1 MSFDEYWAHY
11 TDAGKMLMFLA
22 LALAFSVI
30 CVFYILM
37 IVSISARFEDRCERR
52 RYYYE
57 KAHNSIQRFYEMVFS
72 GASILSFLAI
82 YYLVD
87 RFSPPG
93 SFRDFWDDYKD
104 LLLLLMIC
112 LSIVFNNLLDRLII
126 PLKKLSKEE
135 RGSVRLL
142 GMLYVILIFLYIK
155 FIYENNNYDGF
166 IMYFLGLM
174 IGRFIYFDAS
184 FRDGIRTML
193 EALKNFPLLILGLA
207 YTGFMAYTG
216 FTSGYLLVGNGVL
229 VSVFIAHIF
238 MITAIFIIHHSHFMS
253 IFARKPRN

>member
-1 MSFDEYWAHY
+1 MAHY
-11 TDAGKMLMFLA
+11 TDPKSVLIFLG
-22 LALAFSVI
+22 LALAFSII

-37 IVSISARFEDRCERR
+37 IVIISARFVDREERKY
-52 RYYYE
+52 YYYE

-82 YYLVD
+82 YYIID
-87 RFSPPG
+87 RFTEPG
-93 SFRDFWDDYKD
+93 SFRDFWDKYKD
-104 LLLLLMIC
+104 FILLLMIC
-112 LSIVFNNLLDRLII
+112 LSIVFNNILDRLLI
-126 PLKKLSKEE
+126 PLKKVGKDE

-155 FIYENNNYDGF
+155 FIYENDNYDGF

-193 EALKNFPLLILGLA
+193 EALRNLPLLILGLA
-207 YTGFMAYTG
+207 YTGFMAYVG
-216 FTSGYLLVGNGVL
+216 FSSDYLLIGNGVL
-229 VSVFIAHIF
+229 VSTFIAHIF
-238 MITAIFIIHHSHFMS
+238 MIVAIFIIHHSHFMS
-253 IFARKPRN
+253 IFVRKPR